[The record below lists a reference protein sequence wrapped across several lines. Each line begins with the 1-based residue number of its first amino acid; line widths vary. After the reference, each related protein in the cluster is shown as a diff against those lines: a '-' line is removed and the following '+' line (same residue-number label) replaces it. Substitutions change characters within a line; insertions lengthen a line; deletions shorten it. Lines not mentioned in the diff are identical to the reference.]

1 MPIVSSDIKFRLSVV
16 TASAGDTTAST
27 PAASLGDQVATTE
40 ITTAQLQNLFDNVS
54 GAEAAAGT
62 VEYRC
67 LFILNNHAT
76 LTLESP
82 VVFINSQTAGGGT
95 VDIGLDTTAISAKGA
110 SGAQAVTIA
119 NETTAPAGVT
129 FSSPTTGSPLS
140 LGGNLAPGQVK
151 GLWLRRTVSA
161 GAAATNPD
169 GVIIDV
175 RGDTL
180 P

>member
-1 MPIVSSDIKFRLSVV
+1 MPIVGSDIKFRLSV
-16 TASAGDTTAST
+16 TAAAGDTTAGT
-27 PAASLGDQVATTE
+27 PATSLGDQVATTA

-54 GAEAAAGT
+54 GAEAAAGRI
-62 VEYRC
+62 EYRC
-67 LFILNNHAT
+67 LFVLNDHAT

-82 VVFINSQTAGGGT
+82 VVFINSQTSGGGT
-95 VDIGLDTTAISAKGA
+95 IEVGLDTTAISAKG
-110 SGAQAVTIA
+110 SGSAQAVTVA
-119 NETTAPAGVT
+119 NETTAPSGVT

-140 LGGNLAPGQVK
+140 LGGDLAPGQVK
-151 GLWLRRTVSA
+151 GIWLRRTVLA

-169 GVIIDV
+169 GVILDV